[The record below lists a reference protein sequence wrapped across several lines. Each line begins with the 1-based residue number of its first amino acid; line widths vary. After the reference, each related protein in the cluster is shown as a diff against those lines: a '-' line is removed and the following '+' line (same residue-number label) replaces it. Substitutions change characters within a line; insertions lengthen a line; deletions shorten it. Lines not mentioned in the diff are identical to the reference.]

1 MRASKTHTE
10 KKKKERRCP
19 GPGDGSKG
27 SSTRPPSAPGPRSRP
42 QRLLPQSEPPLRA
55 SSRRGELFPTPQ
67 PTPSSGP
74 QPTALPPLTG
84 QPDKGLTL
92 VWVPGKDDRCLWPQT
107 AACSCCLRGK
117 QDQQRSQKKAREGWG
132 WQKDWKALL
141 SPEAAGHSSAPC
153 PHGPPRTPTVH
164 TPHGCVQP
172 WVPWTRGRACPC
184 TPSLLAP
191 TCSPETPSR
200 RKALFP
206 VQPTQAGP
214 AGDPSL
220 LPTLHGA
227 KSVGMMRAQLGNH
240 FPHRIRG
247 G

>member
-1 MRASKTHTE
+1 MLFRS
-10 KKKKERRCP
+10 
-19 GPGDGSKG
+19 
-27 SSTRPPSAPGPRSRP
+27 PSAPGPRSRP

-172 WVPWTRGRACPC
+172 CKRVVSS
-184 TPSLLAP
+184 PSSILLA
-191 TCSPETPSR
+191 T
-200 RKALFP
+200 L
-206 VQPTQAGP
+206 VQAPLP
-214 AGDPSL
+214 L
-220 LPTLHGA
+220 LPLSTIKSLMPYLSYLPLTTL
-227 KSVGMMRAQLGNH
+227 SSFFMYI
-240 FPHRIRG
+240 F
-247 G
+247 